1 MKKNMSSKGDQI
13 QYESMESGTFT
24 EEQVDIILEDL
35 AALLISFWYKNR
47 NTIQSNHQEDD
58 IST

>member
-1 MKKNMSSKGDQI
+1 MSSKGDQI
-13 QYESMESGTFT
+13 QYESTESGTFT

-47 NTIQSNHQEDD
+47 NTIQSNHQEDE

>member
-13 QYESMESGTFT
+13 QYESMESGIFT

-35 AALLISFWYKNR
+35 ATLLISFWYKNN
-47 NTIQSNHQEDD
+47 NTLQSNNQKDD
-58 IST
+58 ISA

>member
-13 QYESMESGTFT
+13 QYESTESGTFT

-47 NTIQSNHQEDD
+47 NTIQSNHQEDE

>member
-1 MKKNMSSKGDQI
+1 MSSKGDQI

-47 NTIQSNHQEDD
+47 NTIQSNHQEDE